1 MGTAMDC
8 ISLLHSFGKVKIDM
22 MHKDLSGRAVFKT
35 YIEMLL

>member
-22 MHKDLSGRAVFKT
+22 HKDLSGRAVFKT
-35 YIEMLL
+35 YV